1 MFCANY
7 PSACLNI
14 RVREERRGRR
24 ERREKEEEERE
35 KRGRGKEG
43 ARESLLLAGFLKRS
57 LAVSYLLSLCRPLSL
72 FSFDRCSHL
81 SVVVCL

>member
-24 ERREKEEEERE
+24 ERREKEEEQRE

-57 LAVSYLLSLCRPLSL
+57 LAVSYFLSLCRPLSL

>member
-57 LAVSYLLSLCRPLSL
+57 LAVSYFLSLCRPLSL